1 MIDLPAELW
10 TAIFDIA
17 ADEDIIFD
25 YSLPNVMAES
35 TWFNTMG
42 QWQLN
47 TPEKSLHLVQK
58 RSYATK
64 KARQLLLFSS
74 VYLIIALGYHI
85 HVQNVETPWL
95 WIPCQMSVL
104 RRSEEVAEPVLPSWV
119 QPQLELVD

>member
-25 YSLPNVMAES
+25 YSLPNVLAES

-47 TPEKSLHLVQK
+47 TPEQLLHLVQK

-64 KARQLLLFSS
+64 KARRLLLF
-74 VYLIIALGYHI
+74 
-85 HVQNVETPWL
+85 
-95 WIPCQMSVL
+95 
-104 RRSEEVAEPVLPSWV
+104 
-119 QPQLELVD
+119 